1 MEARSRLRLTC
12 YHILLA
18 IRKRTVKIQR
28 PRLRRSWRLSLPFR
42 PHTNQENLTMNQ
54 LPGKKVAVIGG
65 GTGIGAG
72 IARELAMAGATV
84 TVGGRRREPLE
95 ALSENTSSP
104 VKIRVHTIDV
114 ADNAT
119 IEAFFRDFRDNVGEV
134 DILVNSAGI
143 NIVKRTM
150 AEMDPDEWDRVL
162 RINATGAYRCMHQ
175 VLPAMRDRRDGLVVN
190 ISSVAGK
197 RAISLGGV
205 VYCAS
210 KFAMT
215 AMGTAVANEVRHEGV
230 RITNVYPGEVNTPIL
245 DNRPVPVSQEHKE
258 SILQPEDI
266 AGIVLSICMLPPR
279 ACVPEIVIKPTT
291 QEWV

>member
-1 MEARSRLRLTC
+1 MNSLKGK
-12 YHILLA
+12 IVA
-18 IRKRTVKIQR
+18 IT
-28 PRLRRSWRLSLPFR
+28 
-42 PHTNQENLTMNQ
+42 
-54 LPGKKVAVIGG
+54 GG

-72 IARELAMAGATV
+72 IAKALVAAGCRVAI
-84 TVGGRRREPLE
+84 GGRRLE
-95 ALSENTSSP
+95 KLQQVAAEVGGDSSLLC
-104 VKIRVHTIDV
+104 HELDV
-114 ADNAT
+114 AQPESID
-119 IEAFFRDFRDNVGEV
+119 AFFAAVRSGLGDP

-143 NIVKRTM
+143 NIQKRTM
-150 AEMDPDEWDRVL
+150 AEMVPEDWDRVMA
-162 RINATGAYRCMHQ
+162 INATGAYRCMHA
-175 VLPAMRDRRDGLVVN
+175 VLPAMRERKDGLVIN

-215 AMGTAVANEVRHEGV
+215 ALGTAVSNEVRDEGV

-245 DNRPVPVSQEHKE
+245 ENRATPVSQEHKD

-266 AGIVLSICMLPPR
+266 ASVVVTICALPPR
-279 ACVPEIVIKPTT
+279 ANVPEVVIKPTK

>member
-1 MEARSRLRLTC
+1 MSIAG
-12 YHILLA
+12 
-18 IRKRTVKIQR
+18 KI
-28 PRLRRSWRLSLPFR
+28 
-42 PHTNQENLTMNQ
+42 
-54 LPGKKVAVIGG
+54 VAVVGG

-72 IARELAMAGATV
+72 IARELAMAGANV
-84 TVGGRRREPLE
+84 TVGGRRAEPLQE
-95 ALSENTSSP
+95 LAQSTASVTP
-104 VKIRVHTIDV
+104 IRTHTIDV
-114 ADNAT
+114 ADNAS
-119 IEAFFRDFRDNVGEV
+119 IEAFFADLKSEVGEV

-143 NIVKRTM
+143 NIAKRTM
-150 AEMDPDEWDRVL
+150 AEMDPDEWDRVM
-162 RINATGAYRCMHQ
+162 RINATGSYRCMHQ
-175 VLPAMRDRRDGLVVN
+175 VLPAMRDRRDGLIIN

-210 KFAMT
+210 KFALT
-215 AMGTAVANEVRHEGV
+215 AMGTAVGNEVRHEGV

-245 DNRPVPVSQEHKE
+245 DKRPVPVSREHKE

-266 AGIVLSICMLPPR
+266 SSVVLSICQLPPR

>member
-1 MEARSRLRLTC
+1 MNSLKGK
-12 YHILLA
+12 IVA
-18 IRKRTVKIQR
+18 IT
-28 PRLRRSWRLSLPFR
+28 
-42 PHTNQENLTMNQ
+42 
-54 LPGKKVAVIGG
+54 GG

-72 IARELAMAGATV
+72 IAKALVAAGCRVAI
-84 TVGGRRREPLE
+84 GGRRLE
-95 ALSENTSSP
+95 KLQQVAAEVGGDSSLLC
-104 VKIRVHTIDV
+104 HELDV
-114 ADNAT
+114 AQPESID
-119 IEAFFRDFRDNVGEV
+119 AFFAAVRSGLGDP

-143 NIVKRTM
+143 NIQKRTM
-150 AEMDPDEWDRVL
+150 AEMVPEDWDRVMA
-162 RINATGAYRCMHQ
+162 INATGAYRCMHA
-175 VLPAMRDRRDGLVVN
+175 VLPAMRQRKDGLVVN

-215 AMGTAVANEVRHEGV
+215 ALGTAVSNEVRDEGV

-245 DNRPVPVSQEHKE
+245 ENRPTPVSQEHKD

-266 AGIVLSICMLPPR
+266 ASVVVTICALPPR
-279 ACVPEIVIKPTT
+279 ANVPEVVIKPTK

>member
-1 MEARSRLRLTC
+1 MSLKGK
-12 YHILLA
+12 IVA
-18 IRKRTVKIQR
+18 IT
-28 PRLRRSWRLSLPFR
+28 
-42 PHTNQENLTMNQ
+42 
-54 LPGKKVAVIGG
+54 GG

-72 IARELAMAGATV
+72 IARGLAAAGANV
-84 TVGGRRREPLE
+84 TIGGRRSEPLD
-95 ALSENTSSP
+95 AVAKSVDSP
-104 VKIRVHTIDV
+104 LPMRTHVIDV
-114 ADNAT
+114 AENAS
-119 IEAFFRDFRDNVGEV
+119 IEAFFKDIRDNVGPV

-143 NIVKRTM
+143 NIAKRTM

-162 RINATGAYRCMHQ
+162 RINATGAYRCMRE
-175 VLPAMRDRRDGLVVN
+175 VLPAMRDRRDGLVIN
-190 ISSVAGK
+190 ISSIAGK

-230 RITNVYPGEVNTPIL
+230 RMTNVYPGEVNTPIL
-245 DNRPVPVSQEHKE
+245 DKRPVPVTDEHRE

-266 AGIVLSICMLPPR
+266 AELVVTICRLPPR
-279 ACVPEIVIKPTT
+279 ACVPEIVIKPTI

>member
-1 MEARSRLRLTC
+1 MSSLKGK
-12 YHILLA
+12 IVA
-18 IRKRTVKIQR
+18 IT
-28 PRLRRSWRLSLPFR
+28 
-42 PHTNQENLTMNQ
+42 
-54 LPGKKVAVIGG
+54 GG

-72 IARELAMAGATV
+72 IATVLAEAGCRVAI
-84 TVGGRRREPLE
+84 GGRRLE
-95 ALSENTSSP
+95 KLQAIADSVSSETP
-104 VKIRVHTIDV
+104 IHCHTLDV
-114 ADNAT
+114 ADPSSVD
-119 IEAFFRDFRDNVGEV
+119 AFFADVKSHFGDP

-143 NIVKRTM
+143 NILKRTM
-150 AEMDPDEWDRVL
+150 AEMVPEDWDRVMQ
-162 RINATGAYRCMHQ
+162 INATGAYRCIHA
-175 VLPAMRDRRDGLVVN
+175 VLPAMRERRDGLVIN

-215 AMGTAVANEVRHEGV
+215 ALGNAISNEVRDEGV

-245 DNRPVPVSQEHKE
+245 DNRPNPVSQEHKD

-266 AGIVLSICMLPPR
+266 ASVVATICALPPR
-279 ACVPEIVIKPTT
+279 ANVPEVVIKPTK